1 MAKGLK
7 DQLERLLSASQGSV
21 AAVIGNEGTV
31 IQATSN
37 DETLDIDA
45 IAALAASTVG
55 VTSAVATELSRGA
68 VQEVLLHFD
77 RDLMAIKPLE
87 SDLALVVVAPV
98 TSLGIVRYAMK
109 KYQGTIAEA
118 VGRLV

>member
-87 SDLALVVVAPV
+87 SDLALVVVAPI